1 MLEHEKRISPDLDH
15 STYILNILFI
25 SENLW
30 VDVKPNF
37 TTSNISYGT
46 DITVQ
51 SEWASSLLLVIT
63 KTEMLVFLTN
73 HSGPFFFIF
82 VFSFLMYNWW
92 IKFWWCW
99 DLNRWS
105 LVSETTTL
113 PTEPPP
119 LPYQNAWLRCLHWS
133 HQSISEKSTWCCWCR
148 WCYRCSRQLLYSNE
162 KNLELFPAETFS
174 ELSNF

>member
-30 VDVKPNF
+30 VDVKPYW

-63 KTEMLVFLTN
+63 KTEMPFRPLFLYFCLFFLNVQLVDKILMMLGFEPLISGVGKDHSTN
-73 HSGPFFFIF
+73 
-82 VFSFLMYNWW
+82 WA
-92 IKFWWCW
+92 
-99 DLNRWS
+99 
-105 LVSETTTL
+105 TTTAL
-113 PTEPPP
+113 PK
-119 LPYQNAWLRCLHWS
+119 CLVKVSSLKPSKYKEEVHVV
-133 HQSISEKSTWCCWCR
+133 
-148 WCYRCSRQLLYSNE
+148 LLMSVM
-162 KNLELFPAETFS
+162 LSLFSPTFV
-174 ELSNF
+174 L